1 MKKAIYSLAV
11 FLMLI
16 GCGHAF
22 AQDDKSQTKSMT
34 VVGLQN
40 GRVVAVSQN
49 GKFNVQQNIDRTITR
64 LQATGKSRV
73 TLVYDTVNYIN
84 VNCDSKEWKFR
95 NDFIIVKGTTLLIDD
110 ADGVAVYEVHLKRND
125 LQFVN
130 RTRQA
135 EIVYGKP
142 GDEDYQFQA
151 DTIIVNSFTN
161 TPLET
166 TDNMA
171 LHQSIEDARRRLNE
185 AKEQM
190 RKSKEEYKEHIRDLK
205 RKQAGIVEVVS
216 EEFTV
221 PDSTDTAF
229 WNSWDNQ
236 YTFDGS
242 EFDTEETEVAEDES
256 EYWDEDW
263 DYYFEDRFSPSFLWA
278 FTNWGNQWYNGLSK
292 LDGAYNLKTS
302 FSSWQLEAQ
311 YAVIM
316 TRHFKF
322 LLGVGYESDIYKFS
336 NPLVEIDANGNIR
349 NAIDALPNQSY
360 SDFIAI
366 NQYFDGTD
374 LNDWSSRLVTRYI
387 SLPVTLGFRTNNFE
401 MGITALP
408 ALAINTRH
416 CGLKHELD
424 TRNIEH
430 QSVTDI
436 SNSLAP
442 YKIDLRIDMRFQHI
456 GLFLQ
461 VATSPLFQSSNQ
473 DLYPIKFGF
482 IIK

>member
-22 AQDDKSQTKSMT
+22 AQDDNSDTKSTT
-34 VVGLQN
+34 VIGLQN
-40 GRVVAVSQN
+40 GKVAVSQN

-73 TLVYDTVNYIN
+73 TLVYDTVNYIS

-130 RTRQA
+130 RTQQA
-135 EIVYGKP
+135 EIIYGKP

-151 DTIIVNSFTN
+151 DTMIVNSFTD

-190 RKSKEEYKEHIRDLK
+190 KKSKEE
-205 RKQAGIVEVVS
+205 
-216 EEFTV
+216 
-221 PDSTDTAF
+221 
-229 WNSWDNQ
+229 
-236 YTFDGS
+236 
-242 EFDTEETEVAEDES
+242 DTEETEVAEDES

-366 NQYFDGTD
+366 NQHFDGTD
-374 LNDWSSRLVTRYI
+374 LNDWSSQLVTRYI
-387 SLPVTLGFRTNNFE
+387 SLPVTLGFRTNNYE

-408 ALAINTRH
+408 ALPINTRH

>member
-1 MKKAIYSLAV
+1 
-11 FLMLI
+11 
-16 GCGHAF
+16 
-22 AQDDKSQTKSMT
+22 
-34 VVGLQN
+34 
-40 GRVVAVSQN
+40 
-49 GKFNVQQNIDRTITR
+49 
-64 LQATGKSRV
+64 
-73 TLVYDTVNYIN
+73 
-84 VNCDSKEWKFR
+84 
-95 NDFIIVKGTTLLIDD
+95 
-110 ADGVAVYEVHLKRND
+110 
-125 LQFVN
+125 
-130 RTRQA
+130 
-135 EIVYGKP
+135 
-142 GDEDYQFQA
+142 
-151 DTIIVNSFTN
+151 
-161 TPLET
+161 
-166 TDNMA
+166 MA

-278 FTNWGNQWYNGLSK
+278 FTNWGDQWYNGLSK

-360 SDFIAI
+360 SDFIASNHI
-366 NQYFDGTD
+366 FDGTN
-374 LNDWSSRLVTRYI
+374 LNDWSSKLVARYI
-387 SLPVTLGFRTNNFE
+387 SLPVSLGFRTDSFDI
-401 MGITALP
+401 GFTALP
-408 ALAINTRH
+408 ALTINMRN
-416 CGLKHELD
+416 CGLKQELD

-430 QSVTDI
+430 RSVTDI

-442 YKIDLRIDMRFQHI
+442 YKIDLRIDMRFHHI

>member
-22 AQDDKSQTKSMT
+22 AQEDKSQTKSMT

-190 RKSKEEYKEHIRDLK
+190 R
-205 RKQAGIVEVVS
+205 S
-216 EEFTV
+216 EERRV
-221 PDSTDTAF
+221 
-229 WNSWDNQ
+229 
-236 YTFDGS
+236 GKECS
-242 EFDTEETEVAEDES
+242 EPCRS
-256 EYWDEDW
+256 RW
-263 DYYFEDRFSPSFLWA
+263 SP
-278 FTNWGNQWYNGLSK
+278 Y
-292 LDGAYNLKTS
+292 
-302 FSSWQLEAQ
+302 
-311 YAVIM
+311 
-316 TRHFKF
+316 H
-322 LLGVGYESDIYKFS
+322 
-336 NPLVEIDANGNIR
+336 
-349 NAIDALPNQSY
+349 
-360 SDFIAI
+360 
-366 NQYFDGTD
+366 
-374 LNDWSSRLVTRYI
+374 
-387 SLPVTLGFRTNNFE
+387 
-401 MGITALP
+401 
-408 ALAINTRH
+408 
-416 CGLKHELD
+416 
-424 TRNIEH
+424 
-430 QSVTDI
+430 
-436 SNSLAP
+436 
-442 YKIDLRIDMRFQHI
+442 
-456 GLFLQ
+456 
-461 VATSPLFQSSNQ
+461 
-473 DLYPIKFGF
+473 
-482 IIK
+482 